1 MRSRHSQSPP
11 RPRTLEKDLAAIG
24 LIILAFLLFTSL
36 VRAHQEAGPLL
47 AFLSGVLTALLGIG
61 AWIVPL
67 ACLAAGVLLGMTRPK
82 PVARPPMAGGAVV
95 YVVFLAMVHLAAGPG
110 DRPLSAETVRMAGG
124 YLGGMIAWALARTLG
139 DVGAYIVLVGAALAG
154 VLLLA
159 QTSWGEFLTGLGE
172 AVIALA
178 RGIAVGFARLAPR
191 RLGARRQKVTPPGAI
206 AGKQRRAAATQSGHA
221 EAPRPPSVLH
231 DEDDLLEATDSTA
244 PLVADAAEV
253 SQAEGGLSPAAVSPA
268 ASADA
273 EQADGSGP
281 AGGPEGARAGDRRSA
296 APATQPRL
304 LDVPERPKPQWRLPE
319 VEILS
324 PHPDDKATPADAAE
338 IKEKIRV
345 LERTLLNF
353 GIPARVRNYEYG
365 PTLTRFE
372 VELEPGIRVSKVTQ
386 LQGDLAMALAVGR
399 IRIEAP
405 IPGKRAIG
413 IEVPNAVRRIVS
425 LRSVVEEPE
434 FQRHPSLLAV
444 ALGRDVAGRPV
455 VVDLENM
462 PHLLVAGQ
470 TGSGKSVCLH
480 TMIVSLLM
488 RATPDTLRLVLIDPK
503 RVEMTRYDGIPHL
516 YAPVVYTLREA
527 ADVLRKTI
535 REMQRRYDK
544 FAVAGV
550 ANIAEY
556 NDEVAGTRD
565 EDGKLIEPL
574 PRLVVVIDELADL
587 MIQAR
592 AEFEQ
597 SICRL
602 AQLARAT
609 GIHVVIATQRPSVN
623 VITGHIKANF
633 PARIAMRLPAQ
644 HDSRTILDCVGA
656 DRLMGNGDMLLMTSE
671 LSKPLRVQ
679 GAYVDR
685 ADVERLAAF
694 FQEQGEPEFAIVPE
708 VAEEEGAEA
717 AGETDVGDELFEAA
731 VRYVVAEQEASV
743 SMLQRRFKVGYA
755 RAGRLVDLMERK
767 GIVGPHEG
775 SRPRRVLIG
784 AHNVEQVLAGLRN
797 ARPPQEASEAA
808 REMDTPAPSSQPA
821 V

>member
-1 MRSRHSQSPP
+1 MRSKRLQPPP
-11 RPRTLEKDLAAIG
+11 RPRTLERDLAAIG
-24 LIILAFLLFTSL
+24 LIILALLLLTSL
-36 VRAHQEAGPLL
+36 VRAYREAGPLL
-47 AFLSGVLTALLGIG
+47 AFLSGALTALLGVG
-61 AWIVPL
+61 AWVVPL
-67 ACLAAGVLLGMTRPK
+67 ACLAAGVLLGMNQPRAL
-82 PVARPPMAGGAVV
+82 ARQPLAGGAVV
-95 YVVFLAMVHLAAGPG
+95 YLVFLAMVHLAAGPG
-110 DRPLSAETVRMAGG
+110 DRPLSPEVVRQAGG
-124 YLGGMIAWALARTLG
+124 YLGGAVGWILARALG

-154 VLLLA
+154 VLLVA
-159 QTSWGEFLTGLGE
+159 QTSWGEFLAGLGE
-172 AVIALA
+172 AVLALGRGILAALA
-178 RGIAVGFARLAPR
+178 RLVPR
-191 RLGARRQKVTPPGAI
+191 RPVKARPKPPAGARTAKGRPVPDP
-206 AGKQRRAAATQSGHA
+206 AAPQGQ
-221 EAPRPPSVLH
+221 APRPPSVLH
-231 DEDDLLEATDSTA
+231 DEDSSPAPPQRVSTVA
-244 PLVADAAEV
+244 ADAQQSA
-253 SQAEGGLSPAAVSPA
+253 QAPWDEKTE
-268 ASADA
+268 ASALAGEEDEPA
-273 EQADGSGP
+273 QDESAGP
-281 AGGPEGARAGDRRSA
+281 VPTAVAVASPTT
-296 APATQPRL
+296 PKQPRL
-304 LDVPERPKPQWRLPE
+304 LDVADQPKPQWRLPD

-405 IPGKRAIG
+405 IPGKRAVG
-413 IEVPNAVRRIVS
+413 VEVPNAVRRIVS

-434 FQRHPSLLAV
+434 FQEHPSPLAV

-488 RATPDTLRLVLIDPK
+488 RATPDTLRLILIDPK

-556 NDEVAGTRD
+556 NEEVAGGRD
-565 EDGKLIEPL
+565 ENGRPVEPL
-574 PRLVVVIDELADL
+574 PRIVVVIDELADL
-587 MIQAR
+587 MTQAR

-694 FQEQGEPEFAIVPE
+694 FQEQGEPQFAIVPE
-708 VAEEEGAEA
+708 VVEEEGGEA
-717 AGETDVGDELFEAA
+717 TGETEVGDELFEAA

-775 SRPRRVLIG
+775 SRPRRVLVG
-784 AHNVEQVLAGLRN
+784 AHNVEQVLAGLRS
-797 ARPPQEASEAA
+797 ARPAQEAGDTTGGAEA
-808 REMDTPAPSSQPA
+808 PAPSTQPA
-821 V
+821 

>member
-1 MRSRHSQSPP
+1 MRSKRPQPSP
-11 RPRTLEKDLAAIG
+11 RPRTLERDLAAIG
-24 LIILAFLLFTSL
+24 LIILGLLLFTSL
-36 VRAHQEAGPLL
+36 VNAHREAGPLL
-47 AFLSGVLTALLGIG
+47 AFLSGALTAMLGIG
-61 AWIVPL
+61 AWAVPL
-67 ACLAAGVLLGMTRPK
+67 ACLVAGVMLGMTQPRSL
-82 PVARPPMAGGAVV
+82 ARQPLTGGVIV
-95 YVVFLAMVHLAAGPG
+95 YVIFLAMVHLAAGPG
-110 DRPLSAETVRMAGG
+110 DRPLSADTVRLAGG
-124 YLGGMIAWALARTLG
+124 YLGGALAWLLARTLG

-159 QTSWGEFLTGLGE
+159 QTSWSEFLAGLGE
-172 AVIALA
+172 AVITLGRSILA
-178 RGIAVGFARLAPR
+178 GFARLAPR
-191 RLGARRQKVTPPGAI
+191 RPPSRRPKTPAGAKPAIQHRPPTPVSS
-206 AGKQRRAAATQSGHA
+206 AAHS
-221 EAPRPPSVLH
+221 PRPPSVLH
-231 DEDDLLEATDSTA
+231 DEDEILTA
-244 PLVADAAEV
+244 PGERRSPDSESSDSSEASGGQDSDDAATEADTSTEQTAGPEQV
-253 SQAEGGLSPAAVSPA
+253 AAQHGAPAAVAHA
-268 ASADA
+268 A
-273 EQADGSGP
+273 
-281 AGGPEGARAGDRRSA
+281 A
-296 APATQPRL
+296 ATPRQPRL
-304 LDVPERPKPQWRLPE
+304 LDVADRPKPQWRLPDVE
-319 VEILS
+319 VLS
-324 PHPDDKATPADAAE
+324 PHPDDRATPADAAE

-434 FQRHPSLLAV
+434 FQEHPSLLAV

-480 TMIVSLLM
+480 TLIVSLLM

-556 NDEVAGTRD
+556 NEEVAGTTD
-565 EDGKLIEPL
+565 EDGKVIEPL
-574 PRLVVVIDELADL
+574 PRVVVVIDELADL

-633 PARIAMRLPAQ
+633 PARIALRLPAQ

-656 DRLMGNGDMLLMTSE
+656 DRLLGNGDMLLMTSE

-694 FQEQGEPEFAIVPE
+694 FQDQGEPEFAIVPE

-717 AGETDVGDELFEAA
+717 PGETEVGDELFEAA

-755 RAGRLVDLMERK
+755 RAGRLVDLMERR

-784 AHNVEQVLAGLRN
+784 PHNVEQVLAGLRSG
-797 ARPPQEASEAA
+797 RRSDEADTSSEAEA
-808 REMDTPAPSSQPA
+808 PTPSNQPA
-821 V
+821 L

>member
-1 MRSRHSQSPP
+1 MRSKRMQSPP
-11 RPRTLEKDLAAIG
+11 RPRTLEKDLGAIG

-47 AFLSGVLTALLGIG
+47 AFLSGALTAILGVG
-61 AWIVPL
+61 AWVVPL
-67 ACLAAGVLLGMTRPK
+67 VCLAAGVLLGMGQPRSL
-82 PVARPPMAGGAVV
+82 ARQLIPGGAVV

-110 DRPLSAETVRMAGG
+110 DRPLSADAVRQAGG
-124 YLGGMIAWALARTLG
+124 YLGGMVAWVLAKALG
-139 DVGAYIVLVGAALAG
+139 DLGAYIVLVGAALAG

-159 QTSWGEFLTGLGE
+159 QTSWSEFLAGLGE
-172 AVIALA
+172 AVMALGRGLA
-178 RGIAVGFARLAPR
+178 RGLARLVPQR
-191 RLGARRQKVTPPGAI
+191 PVKRRQKAPAEARPGRERRLAEPA
-206 AGKQRRAAATQSGHA
+206 AGQAP
-221 EAPRPPSVLH
+221 APRPPSVLH
-231 DEDDLLEATDSTA
+231 DEDDVELA
-244 PLVADAAEV
+244 PPGTSAGSGDAAE
-253 SQAEGGLSPAAVSPA
+253 AARTPAGTDVGNA
-268 ASADA
+268 ASGHD
-273 EQADGSGP
+273 EPTQRDGEGPAPVAVAP
-281 AGGPEGARAGDRRSA
+281 AGGPVAK
-296 APATQPRL
+296 QPRL
-304 LDVPERPKPQWRLPE
+304 LDVTEEPKPQWRLPDVE
-319 VEILS
+319 VLS

-405 IPGKRAIG
+405 IPGKRAVG
-413 IEVPNAVRRIVS
+413 VEVPNAVRRIVS

-434 FQRHPSLLAV
+434 FQEHPSPLAV

-488 RATPDTLRLVLIDPK
+488 RATPDTLRLILIDPK

-556 NDEVAGTRD
+556 NDEVAGKRD

-574 PRLVVVIDELADL
+574 PRVVVVIDELADL
-587 MIQAR
+587 MTQAR

-656 DRLMGNGDMLLMTSE
+656 DRLMGNGDMLLMTSD

-694 FQEQGEPEFAIVPE
+694 LQDQGEPHFAIVPE
-708 VAEEEGAEA
+708 VAEDEGSEA
-717 AGETDVGDELFEAA
+717 VGETEVGDELFEAA

-784 AHNVEQVLAGLRN
+784 AHNVEQVLAGLRG
-797 ARPPQEASEAA
+797 ARPTQDPGEAA
-808 REMDTPAPSSQPA
+808 GETEAPTPSTQPA
-821 V
+821 